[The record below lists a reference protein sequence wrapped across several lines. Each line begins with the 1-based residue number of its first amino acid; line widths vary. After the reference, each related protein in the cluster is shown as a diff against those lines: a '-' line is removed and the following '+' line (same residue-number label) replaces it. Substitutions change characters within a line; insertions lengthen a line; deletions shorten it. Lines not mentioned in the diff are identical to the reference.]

1 MCIVALESRIKSI
14 VLDLFLILLELIEV
28 ARIYSSSLVV
38 ILTYFSLRL
47 GNFL

>member
-1 MCIVALESRIKSI
+1 MCIVAPESRIKSI

-28 ARIYSSSLVV
+28 ARICSSSLVV
-38 ILTYFSLRL
+38 ILTCFSLRL